1 MSVLF
6 PTPVNYTLK
15 ANKPA
20 ELLQGFLNIQNVE
33 NIRTGQLSKANL
45 DSYSQKQFFVA
56 DPSSEVASYLKLN
69 FDAIAKLD
77 GNANSISTDDLV
89 GLRPEL
95 PAPPPPVTNP
105 PTPPVTNPPTPPV
118 TNPQTGILQFIMQLL
133 QLLLGG
139 FSTGTQ

>member
-6 PTPVNYTLK
+6 PTPAGYTLK

-33 NIRTGQLSKANL
+33 NVTNGQLNKANL
-45 DSYSQKQFFVA
+45 DSYSQKQFFAA
-56 DPSSEVASYLKLN
+56 DPSSEIAGYFKQN
-69 FDAIAKLD
+69 FEAIARLD

-89 GLRPEL
+89 QIRQGLPS
-95 PAPPPPVTNP
+95 PPPPVTNP
-105 PTPPVTNPPTPPV
+105 PNPPAN
-118 TNPQTGILQFIMQLL
+118 NPHTQVLQLILQLL

-139 FSTGTQ
+139 LMPSTSNS

>member
-33 NIRTGQLSKANL
+33 NVKTGQLSKANL
-45 DSYSQKQFFVA
+45 DSYSQKQFFAA
-56 DPSSEVASYLKLN
+56 DPSSNVASYLKQI
-69 FDAIAKLD
+69 FDVIAKLD

-89 GLRPEL
+89 TIRQGLPT
-95 PAPPPPVTNP
+95 PPPPVSNP
-105 PTPPVTNPPTPPV
+105 PTPPVNNPP
-118 TNPQTGILQFIMQLL
+118 TGILQVFMQLL
-133 QLLLGG
+133 QLLLDGL
-139 FSTGTQ
+139 FSSPQ